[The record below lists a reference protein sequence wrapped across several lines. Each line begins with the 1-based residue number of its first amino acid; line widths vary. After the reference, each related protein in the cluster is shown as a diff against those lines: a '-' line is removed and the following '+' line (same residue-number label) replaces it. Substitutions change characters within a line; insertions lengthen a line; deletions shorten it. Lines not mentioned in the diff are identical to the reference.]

1 MTELKPCAHC
11 GGEAVKINGDDHVFW
26 IMCTECSAAS
36 GSTDHA
42 TYAIDWWNKRHI
54 NADTAN
60 YQELIEFIK
69 DVAEP
74 RPHTGED
81 DREFSIRAEILLKRV
96 DGNEPR

>member
-11 GGEAVKINGDDHVFW
+11 NGDAKLCGILNVNFW
-26 IMCTECSAAS
+26 VSCNNCGITTRDNEQAGYSI
-36 GSTDHA
+36 ST
-42 TYAIDWWNKRHI
+42 WNKRHI

-96 DGNEPR
+96 DGNE